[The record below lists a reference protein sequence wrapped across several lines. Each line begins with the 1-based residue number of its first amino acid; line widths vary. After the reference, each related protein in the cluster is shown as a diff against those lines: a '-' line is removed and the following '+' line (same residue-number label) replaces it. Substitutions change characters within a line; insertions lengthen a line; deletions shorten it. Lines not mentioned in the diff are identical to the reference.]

1 LPPYNFLNP
10 PAIIFMLQKIKMQ
23 PQQITFQEVI
33 DFIDAH
39 YNFTPTAFTN
49 GTLHNPAGQNN
60 GSCKIFQFA
69 LLNNLTTNETLN
81 CFGHFYR
88 EHVLQ
93 NPEGTDHQNIRNFM
107 VSGFEGVK
115 MEGVALVGK

>member
-1 LPPYNFLNP
+1 
-10 PAIIFMLQKIKMQ
+10 MLEKIKTQ
-23 PQQITFQEVI
+23 PQQISFQELI

-39 YNFTPTAFTN
+39 YQFTPTAFTN
-49 GTLHNPAGQNN
+49 GALYNEAGQNN

-69 LLNNLTTNETLN
+69 LLNNLTKDETLN

-88 EHVLQ
+88 EHVMG
-93 NPEGTDHQNIRNFM
+93 NPNGTDHQNIRNFM
-107 VSGFEGVK
+107 VSGFMGLK